1 MANHPRIYP
10 FIACVG
16 LLAGSMTSAVAESD
30 AWLVSVECGKFQ
42 RVGDTVR
49 VNEDTL
55 VVDTDWDGYSLSAG
69 REIAQAS
76 TTARDKKLFRLIVE
90 ACKL

>member
-1 MANHPRIYP
+1 MANRPKICLL
-10 FIACVG
+10 IACVG
-16 LLAGSMTSAVAESD
+16 LLAGSITSAVAESD

-42 RVGDTVR
+42 RVGDTIR
-49 VNEDTL
+49 VNENTF

-69 REIAQAS
+69 RQIAHAS
-76 TTARDKKLFRLIVE
+76 SAAQEKKLFRLIVE

>member
-1 MANHPRIYP
+1 MAIHLRICQ
-10 FIACVG
+10 FIACAG
-16 LLAGSMTSAVAESD
+16 LVAGSVTAAVAESD

-42 RVGDTVR
+42 RVGDTIR
-49 VNEDTL
+49 VNENTF

-69 REIAQAS
+69 RQIARAS
-76 TTARDKKLFRLIVE
+76 SAALEKKLFHLIVE

>member
-1 MANHPRIYP
+1 MAIHLRICQ
-10 FIACVG
+10 FIACAALV
-16 LLAGSMTSAVAESD
+16 AGSATATVAESD

-42 RVGDTVR
+42 RVGDTIR
-49 VNEDTL
+49 VNEDTF

-69 REIAQAS
+69 RQIAHAS
-76 TTARDKKLFRLIVE
+76 SAALEKKLFRLIVE